1 MIGREEMKKI
11 WIVCFLGFL
20 FVACGGKKVDSSQS
34 SSSTMI
40 EQPQPQPQE
49 EEVAPE
55 VVEVVEEYAPTK
67 KPFNPQDL
75 KIIYFAFDS
84 FALSKEMFDEVNFNA
99 DLLKS
104 YPEIKILLEGNTDAY
119 GSDEYN
125 FALGTKRALAVKD
138 ALIVRGIHK
147 DRISVISFGETKPVC
162 TTSLDAE
169 CRQQNRRVDFV
180 VEK

>member
-1 MIGREEMKKI
+1 MKKI
-11 WIVCFLGFL
+11 WIVCFFGLL
-20 FVACGGKKVDSSQS
+20 FIACGGKKVDSSQS
-34 SSSTMI
+34 SSSVMI

-49 EEVAPE
+49 EEAPE
-55 VVEVVEEYAPTK
+55 IVEVVEEYAPAQ
-67 KPFNPQDL
+67 KPFNPKDL

-84 FALSKEMFDEVNFNA
+84 FTLSKEMFDEVNFNA
-99 DLLKS
+99 NLLKAH
-104 YPEIKILLEGNTDAY
+104 PEVKILLEGNTDAY

-138 ALIVRGIHK
+138 ALIVRGVDK
-147 DRISVISFGETKPVC
+147 DKISVISFGETKPVC

>member
-1 MIGREEMKKI
+1 MR
-11 WIVCFLGFL
+11 VL
-20 FVACGGKKVDSSQS
+20 FFSLLSLLFIACGGKKVDSSQS
-34 SSSTMI
+34 SSSVAI
-40 EQPQPQPQE
+40 EQSQPQE
-49 EEVAPE
+49 EYADPE

-84 FALSKEMFDEVNFNA
+84 FTLSKEVFDEVNFNA

-104 YPEIKILLEGNTDAY
+104 YPEVKILLEGNTDAY

-125 FALGTKRALAVKD
+125 FALGTKRALAVKE
-138 ALIVRGIHK
+138 ALIVRGVQK
-147 DRISVISFGETKPVC
+147 DRVAIISFGETKPVC

-169 CRQQNRRVDFV
+169 CRQKNRRVDFV

>member
-1 MIGREEMKKI
+1 MR
-11 WIVCFLGFL
+11 VL
-20 FVACGGKKVDSSQS
+20 FFSLLSLLFIACGGKKVDSSQS
-34 SSSTMI
+34 SSSVAI
-40 EQPQPQPQE
+40 EQSQPQE
-49 EEVAPE
+49 EYADP
-55 VVEVVEEYAPTK
+55 EVVEEYAPTK

-84 FALSKEMFDEVNFNA
+84 FTLSKEVFDEVNFNA

-104 YPEIKILLEGNTDAY
+104 YPEVKILLEGNTDAY

-125 FALGTKRALAVKD
+125 FALGTKRALAVKE
-138 ALIVRGIHK
+138 ALIVRGVQK
-147 DRISVISFGETKPVC
+147 DRVAIISFGETKPVC

-169 CRQQNRRVDFV
+169 CRQKNRRVDFV